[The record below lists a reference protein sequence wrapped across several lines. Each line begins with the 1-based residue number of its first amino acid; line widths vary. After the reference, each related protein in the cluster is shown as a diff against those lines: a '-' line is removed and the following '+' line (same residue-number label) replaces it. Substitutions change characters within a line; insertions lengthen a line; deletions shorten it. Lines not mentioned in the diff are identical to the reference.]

1 MNCRKAIRQ
10 LPAYLDHE
18 LSRRDVSELERH
30 LEVCV
35 FCSTELAA
43 FRGTSRMLD
52 EWKDISPR
60 RCSVSGVITQIMA
73 EERGVARKDGV
84 RVRFLKQQWLSTV
97 LRTAAAMMFL
107 VGVGLLSLHIP
118 RTRDVPGGLSL
129 GELEAVP
136 PAKALLTVDE
146 DYLKPSEYVLFQSG
160 MHRPTPLVTISS
172 RGSPV
177 RHFVGENFA
186 VEAGAL
192 PEVNHVYFPG
202 EGMAVESLIPVALK

>member
-18 LSRRDVSELERH
+18 LSQRDVSELERH

-35 FCSTELAA
+35 FCSTELGA

-60 RCSVSGVITQIMA
+60 RRSVSGVITQIMA
-73 EERGVARKDGV
+73 EERGVARNDGV
-84 RVRFLKQQWLSTV
+84 RVRFLQQPWLSTV
-97 LRTAAAMMFL
+97 LRMTAAMMFL

-118 RTRDVPGGLSL
+118 RTRDVPGELSL
-129 GELEAVP
+129 GELDAVP
-136 PAKALLTVDE
+136 PAKALLTLDD

-160 MHRPTPLVTISS
+160 MDRSTPFVKTSSGKSPTQ
-172 RGSPV
+172 
-177 RHFVGENFA
+177 HFVVENLV
-186 VEAGAL
+186 VEPGAFS
-192 PEVNHVYFPG
+192 EVNHVYFPG

>member
-52 EWKDISPR
+52 EWKDTSPR
-60 RCSVSGVITQIMA
+60 RCYVSGVIPQIIA
-73 EERGVARKDGV
+73 EERRVAGNDGV
-84 RVRFLKQQWLSTV
+84 RVRFLQRQWFSALF
-97 LRTAAAMMFL
+97 RTAAAMMFL

-160 MHRPTPLVTISS
+160 MDRPTPFVTTSS
-172 RGSPV
+172 GESPSQ
-177 RHFVGENFA
+177 HFVSESFIVGKT
-186 VEAGAL
+186 GL